1 MTDINI
7 TASPAQPT
15 ILVDADGNVVVQVDF
30 NPAISAFNADLS
42 IDRDDVSVEVLN
54 TAGTNAVIPAATTSL
69 AGVLTALDKVK
80 LNGLPTGLV
89 LALVGN
95 YLQITVGA
103 DTFHIRLLSGAAP
116 T

>member
-1 MTDINI
+1 MTDITV

-15 ILVDADGNVVVQVDF
+15 INVDADGNVVIQVDF
-30 NPAISAFNADLS
+30 NPAATAFNADLS
-42 IDRDDVSVEVLN
+42 VTRDGDSVEIVN
-54 TAGTNAVIPAATTSL
+54 TAGTNATIPEATTSL
-69 AGVLTALDKVK
+69 AGVLAALDKVK